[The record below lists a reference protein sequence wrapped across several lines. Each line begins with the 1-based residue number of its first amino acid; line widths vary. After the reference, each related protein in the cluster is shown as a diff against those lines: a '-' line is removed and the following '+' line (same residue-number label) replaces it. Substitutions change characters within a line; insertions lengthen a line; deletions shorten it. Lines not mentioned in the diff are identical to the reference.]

1 MIFEEKAK
9 GQTEPPALTRDEAA
23 RRLTPGALRV
33 ILKHVND
40 TGNDAFYTATVG
52 LDLPDEDVPLFV
64 ANATASLLHDEI
76 MALLYGP
83 PVGDADEGRRGAVS
97 DDWSDYETGP
107 FCRHWG
113 DPADCDIP
121 CGECEHRCTQHGATD
136 GLSGCLEADC
146 SCEAWVEPGVCTCTA
161 SCLPPC
167 KGQCGCKRC
176 HDDYQDFLS
185 VE

>member
-1 MIFEEKAK
+1 MSETCPDDCPCRQA
-9 GQTEPPALTRDEAA
+9 PALTRDEAA

-83 PVGDADEGRRGAVS
+83 PVETPTPEG
-97 DDWSDYETGP
+97 EKP
-107 FCRHWG
+107 
-113 DPADCDIP
+113 
-121 CGECEHRCTQHGATD
+121 
-136 GLSGCLEADC
+136 
-146 SCEAWVEPGVCTCTA
+146 
-161 SCLPPC
+161 
-167 KGQCGCKRC
+167 
-176 HDDYQDFLS
+176 
-185 VE
+185 